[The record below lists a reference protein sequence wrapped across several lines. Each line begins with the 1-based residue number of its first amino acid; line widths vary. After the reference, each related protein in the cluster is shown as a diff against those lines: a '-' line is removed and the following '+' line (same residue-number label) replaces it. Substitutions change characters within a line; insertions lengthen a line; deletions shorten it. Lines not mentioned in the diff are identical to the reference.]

1 MSAKNIMGYTP
12 VALAGDNIRHSP
24 QWYRRRCKDEILQPY
39 YLRDWLYA
47 DMETCNADSTAGG
60 TDEESITIYEEVYMS
75 NENLKVHAGRIE
87 ELMWSEAKS
96 DDRPL
101 YQRHKENIVDEEKY
115 YDDKITEIAKDV
127 LYGKDKSLKTFL
139 NKIKKENI
147 RDKQYNKTDKLR
159 ETERINNE
167 RTIGEYLNPSALFEW
182 KERTGCDRDYQKE
195 INHHANI
202 QVVLQSVREK
212 IKQIAIEEMVVLDK
226 VNREH
231 ANRLEYLLEQTTNNL
246 DEHWINKETM
256 MSISAINEY
265 NKDGARLSAM
275 VNKED
280 DTRYG
285 DRLERMSDFIKRN
298 TSRDDKGKKTSFDD
312 FD

>member
-202 QVVLQSVREK
+202 QVVLQ
-212 IKQIAIEEMVVLDK
+212 
-226 VNREH
+226 
-231 ANRLEYLLEQTTNNL
+231 
-246 DEHWINKETM
+246 M

>member
-115 YDDKITEIAKDV
+115 YDDKITGIAKDV
-127 LYGKDKSLKTFL
+127 LYGKSEDNTFESIYYHADYV
-139 NKIKKENI
+139 NPWWSKADGMNM
-147 RDKQYNKTDKLR
+147 T
-159 ETERINNE
+159 
-167 RTIGEYLNPSALFEW
+167 RTIGSHIFYNYDGVWEW
-182 KERTGCDRDYQKE
+182 
-195 INHHANI
+195 I
-202 QVVLQSVREK
+202 
-212 IKQIAIEEMVVLDK
+212 
-226 VNREH
+226 
-231 ANRLEYLLEQTTNNL
+231 
-246 DEHWINKETM
+246 
-256 MSISAINEY
+256 
-265 NKDGARLSAM
+265 
-275 VNKED
+275 
-280 DTRYG
+280 
-285 DRLERMSDFIKRN
+285 
-298 TSRDDKGKKTSFDD
+298 
-312 FD
+312 